1 MVSEPSPPDPARTAT
16 GGLYRRFVAP
26 LLSSDGGADA
36 EQLSRLSLGVL
47 AETAL
52 RRDWPLVR
60 DTLQGLAGE
69 LQRRDPRLQQTL
81 FGCRFANP
89 VGLAAGFDKNG
100 VAAALW
106 DRFGFGFAEPGTITW
121 EPQVGNP
128 RPRLFR
134 LADDQAV
141 INRMGFNNQGLEAF
155 AGRLARPGR
164 PGPVGAN
171 IGANKDSADRIGDY
185 VTGLKRLWG
194 LADWFTLNISSPNTP
209 GLRTLQT
216 RAALEELLGR
226 TAEARDALPT
236 RGRVPLFLKVAPD
249 LDDPEIEAIVET
261 VLAFGLSGIIVANTT
276 LSRPA
281 LASPDAS
288 EAGGLSGAPLRDL
301 AQSVLGRF
309 HQSAA
314 GRLPLIGVGGIA
326 SGSDAYDRIRAGASA
341 VQLYSALVFEG
352 PGLAVRLSR
361 DLAARLRADGFR
373 TLAEAVGAR

>member
-1 MVSEPSPPDPARTAT
+1 MSRLHDLAAAALRTLDPEDAHRLTVRALALGLGPGAPVPDPILAT
-16 GGLYRRFVAP
+16 TIAG
-26 LLSSDGGADA
+26 
-36 EQLSRLSLGVL
+36 LSLPS
-47 AETAL
+47 AL
-52 RRDWPLVR
+52 
-60 DTLQGLAGE
+60 
-69 LQRRDPRLQQTL
+69 
-81 FGCRFANP
+81 
-89 VGLAAGFDKNG
+89 GLAAGFDKNAE
-100 VAAALW
+100 VFAPMLAA
-106 DRFGFGFAEPGTITW
+106 GFGFVECGTVTPL
-121 EPQVGNP
+121 PQAGNP

-134 LADDQAV
+134 LTDDQAV

-281 LASPDAS
+281 LASPDAG
-288 EAGGLSGAPLRDL
+288 EAGGLSGAPLREL

-309 HQSAA
+309 STAAA
-314 GRLPLIGVGGIA
+314 GRLPLVGAGGIA
-326 SGSDAYDRIRAGASA
+326 SGADAYARIRAGASA

-361 DLAARLRADGFR
+361 DLAAHLRADGFR

>member
-1 MVSEPSPPDPARTAT
+1 
-16 GGLYRRFVAP
+16 
-26 LLSSDGGADA
+26 
-36 EQLSRLSLGVL
+36 LSRLHDL
-47 AETAL
+47 AASAL
-52 RRDWPLVR
+52 RTLDPEDAHRLTVR
-60 DTLQGLAGE
+60 ALALGLGPGAPAPDPILATTIAG
-69 LQRRDPRLQQTL
+69 LSLSSAL
-81 FGCRFANP
+81 
-89 VGLAAGFDKNG
+89 GLAAGFDKNAEVFG
-100 VAAALW
+100 PMLAA
-106 DRFGFGFAEPGTITW
+106 GFGFVECGTVT
-121 EPQVGNP
+121 PLAQAGNP

-134 LADDQAV
+134 LTDDQAV

-155 AGRLARPGR
+155 AARLGRPGR

-185 VTGLKRLWG
+185 VTGLERLWG

-209 GLRTLQT
+209 GLRALQT

-226 TAEARDALPT
+226 TAEARDALPAS
-236 RGRVPLFLKVAPD
+236 GRVPLFLKVAPD

-281 LASPDAS
+281 LASPDAG
-288 EAGGLSGAPLRDL
+288 EAGGLSGVPLREL

-309 HQSAA
+309 STVAA
-314 GRLPLIGVGGIA
+314 GRLPLVGAGGIA
-326 SGSDAYDRIRAGASA
+326 SGADAYARIRAGASA

-373 TLAEAVGAR
+373 TLAEAVGAT